1 MATRKNRLPFDVP
14 GELLARFDHCCRVT
28 TLLVGAIPVRI
39 WRSAPPT
46 GRGRTIAE
54 IVSHMHS
61 LRRTFAKMGGGVKRG
76 EPIDRLTSTPAQ
88 AVRELRL
95 SHASMLAV
103 FTKAFAEE
111 RARVKGLP
119 RRVVDMLTYLM
130 QHDAHHRG
138 QITML
143 AKDLGFELPDRVTSR
158 MWGWRRL

>member
-1 MATRKNRLPFDVP
+1 
-14 GELLARFDHCCRVT
+14 LLARFDHCCKVT
-28 TLLVGAIPVRI
+28 TLLVGAVSVRI
-39 WRSAPPT
+39 WRTDPPT

-76 EPIDRLTSTPAQ
+76 DPIDRLTSTPAR
-88 AVRELRL
+88 AVRELKL
-95 SHASMLAV
+95 SHTSMLAV

-111 RARVKGLP
+111 RVRVKGLP

-138 QITML
+138 QITMI
-143 AKDLGFELPDRVTSR
+143 AKDLGHEFPDRVVTR
-158 MWGWRRL
+158 MWGWRKL